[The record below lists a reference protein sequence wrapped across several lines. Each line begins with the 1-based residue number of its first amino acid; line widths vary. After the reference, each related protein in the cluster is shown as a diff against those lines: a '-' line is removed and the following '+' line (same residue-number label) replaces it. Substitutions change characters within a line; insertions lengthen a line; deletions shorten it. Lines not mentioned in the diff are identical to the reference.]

1 MSRRI
6 QIGDHKYTELSIRFY
21 DRYRFDPELNA
32 ARAYREV
39 FPNCKTIES
48 SWVAASR
55 LLSLVKGRAYFEFRA
70 KEELDTTKIKPS
82 IDRVL
87 EELNIGA
94 YFNPKRLFGTDDR
107 LKSIHELPD
116 DVARAITSIKHTKR
130 VENIPGKDKPVIT
143 YYNTE
148 LKLLG
153 KKETLELIGKH
164 LVMFTEKFLIETEEA
179 MHERIYAEIR
189 AKGEEAISRALAN
202 YARVGEMQHPSKAHT
217 ELKPDKEVVDKLSP
231 EYMGRM
237 M

>member
-148 LKLLG
+148 IKLLG

-164 LVMFTEKFLIETEEA
+164 LVMFTEKFQIESEDA
-179 MHERIYAEIR
+179 MYQRVRGEII
-189 AKGEEAISRALAN
+189 AAGEEELSMVMANARRQRAIRLDTGPEDNSR
-202 YARVGEMQHPSKAHT
+202 GPEKT
-217 ELKPDKEVVDKLSP
+217 IDKTSP